1 MQLMVEKLK
10 ALFILPFSL
19 QIKKIFP
26 RGLIIPFLDVSHK
39 LENQIALKGAEPD
52 IYCKKTEP
60 VRDNYLETACTNL
73 PLWWLARLYINFKIS
88 LNI

>member
-26 RGLIIPFLDVSHK
+26 RGLITPFLEVSHK
-39 LENQIALKGAEPD
+39 LENQIALKGPEPD
-52 IYCKKTEP
+52 IYCKGTES

-73 PLWWLARLYINFKIS
+73 
-88 LNI
+88 